1 MPQSFEEVLA
11 LVDEKREGVLRTNLL
26 NYIHLVAFERGRIE
40 FRPVECAPPGLAGQL
55 GDFLNANTGARWI
68 VSISQELGQPTIAE
82 QRSKALVALEVEAAQ
97 HPLVK
102 QVLDTFP
109 DAEIKAVR
117 QLEKE

>member
-40 FRPVECAPPGLAGQL
+40 FRPAEGAPQGLAGQL

-68 VSISQELGQPTIAE
+68 VSISQERGQLTIAE
-82 QRSKALVALEVEAAQ
+82 QRSQALVALEAEAEQ

-102 QVLDTFP
+102 KVLDTFP
-109 DAEIKAVR
+109 DAEIKEVR
-117 QLEKE
+117 PLDEE